1 MRRPLGVAPP
11 WPWPWGPGPPG
22 PTLQKVAPDTVPG
35 SCVGLL
41 KPPKSG
47 AGRGPKS
54 GAGQDKGSPD
64 NTSRLEAASK
74 WTRVRRT
81 TPGFAGQP
89 ARLEAASKWTRVRR
103 TTPGVRRTTLHDLRR
118 PPNWTRVCRTT
129 LHDLRRPPNAH
140 GFDKDSPDSGPDD
153 PRGVLQLAKGWAAPT
168 LDDLRRPL
176 TTQGLVLPKPKI
188 GKSMTRP
195 FGPEHTPNAKPKFCP
210 TRRVGGPPS
219 KPKIT
224 RIGAF
229 EAKDRKINDRALR
242 PRTYPQRKT

>member
-1 MRRPLGVAPP
+1 MGAVARSARPRRPGLSGSGLRPPLRVAKLGRQAGSLSVHFIARNTRHCCREAPP
-11 WPWPWGPGPPG
+11 GRGPPG

-41 KPPKSG
+41 KPPKSA

-129 LHDLRRPPNAH
+129 PSRLEAASKRTRVRQGFAGQRAGRPQ
-140 GFDKDSPDSGPDD
+140 GGSPTG
-153 PRGVLQLAKGWAAPT
+153 
-168 LDDLRRPL
+168 
-176 TTQGLVLPKPKI
+176 QGL
-188 GKSMTRP
+188 GRP
-195 FGPEHTPNAKPKFCP
+195 NP
-210 TRRVGGPPS
+210 
-219 KPKIT
+219 
-224 RIGAF
+224 
-229 EAKDRKINDRALR
+229 
-242 PRTYPQRKT
+242 